1 MQNLFYLFLFTFWAI
16 FWSFASVLIYR
27 LKSWEKWIFFWR
39 SHCKDCQKELWA
51 FELIPI
57 ISWLKNFWK
66 CKYSKKD
73 VSAIYPILEIS
84 TWLVFTWV
92 WAFLINFENIFAF
105 DYLEIAKLFFWLT
118 ISFVTII
125 YIFYD
130 ILFTEIHEWIMI
142 FWIWIAFLWIFLNYF
157 FEINNILP
165 SWIWSQN
172 IEIISSLILWITIL
186 WGLYIIMLK
195 ELKEIYD
202 LLILILIWVSIF
214 VFKNIFPEIN
224 ILENP
229 VLNWAIWALWIF
241 IFFFL
246 QIVLSWWKA
255 LWWGDLRIWIM
266 IWLLLWVKFS
276 IISIVLTYFIGSL
289 IWIFILIKNYNSEK
303 QNIVPFW
310 PFLWVWF
317 FLTLFFSQ
325 SLLLFIRNYF
335 SFM

>member
-1 MQNLFYLFLFTFWAI
+1 MQNLFYLFLFTFGAI
-16 FWSFASVLIYR
+16 FGSFASVLIYR
-27 LKSWEKWIFFWR
+27 LKSGEKGIFFGR
-39 SHCKDCQKELWA
+39 SHCKDCQKELGA

-57 ISWLKNFWK
+57 VSWLKNFGK
-66 CKYSKKD
+66 CKYCKKD

-84 TWLVFTWV
+84 TGLVFTGV
-92 WAFLINFENIFAF
+92 GAFLINFENIFAF

-130 ILFTEIHEWIMI
+130 ILFTEIHEGIMI
-142 FWIWIAFLWIFLNYF
+142 FGIGIAFLGIFLNYF

-165 SWIWSQN
+165 SGIGSQN
-172 IEIISSLILWITIL
+172 IEIISSLILGITIL
-186 WGLYIIMLK
+186 GGLYIIMLK

-202 LLILILIWVSIF
+202 LLILILIGISIF

-229 VLNWAIWALWIF
+229 VLNGVIGALWIF

-246 QIVLSWWKA
+246 QIVLSGGKA
-255 LWWGDLRIWIM
+255 LGGGDLRIGIM
-266 IWLLLWVKFS
+266 IGLLLGVKFS

-289 IWIFILIKNYNSEK
+289 IGIFILIKNYNSEK
-303 QNIVPFW
+303 QNIVPFG
-310 PFLWVWF
+310 PFLGVGF